1 MLDYIIEQTKKLLS
15 IDSPSGYTREA
26 AEYVMEELRSMG
38 YERSHKEGVDNT
50 FRLLK
55 AYLG

>member
-38 YERSHKEGVDNT
+38 YERSYKEGVDNT